1 MAFHLTWIDPPN
13 RSCFSVPP
21 VVPTTGPSLPVSRPC
36 ASLPQFYSH
45 TRRALLFIRT
55 PNPLSHFL
63 NPPPC
68 PAAPPSCHRHLPT
81 RVSHPLSRIF
91 ALRGL
96 NPAFISR
103 TPSSTP
109 LAPTLPFQPLLT
121 SRVSVIFLCPL
132 PTKFPLFYFHSSIC
146 YHSRPPPLSPVRARP
161 ESRSFATL
169 YIGYVNS
176 SASASVLPSQ
186 LLRLLLSLLLRR
198 EPRP

>member
-1 MAFHLTWIDPPN
+1 MPRRSSFLPPPPPHPRGVSSLITHLRAP
-13 RSCFSVPP
+13 RSKSSVHLVHSIFNSPRAHS
-21 VVPTTGPSLPVSRPC
+21 SLP
-36 ASLPQFYSH
+36 
-45 TRRALLFIRT
+45 T
-55 PNPLSHFL
+55 
-63 NPPPC
+63 
-68 PAAPPSCHRHLPT
+68 
-81 RVSHPLSRIF
+81 
-91 ALRGL
+91 
-96 NPAFISR
+96 
-103 TPSSTP
+103 
-109 LAPTLPFQPLLT
+109 LLT
-121 SRVSVIFLCPL
+121 SRVSVISLCPL